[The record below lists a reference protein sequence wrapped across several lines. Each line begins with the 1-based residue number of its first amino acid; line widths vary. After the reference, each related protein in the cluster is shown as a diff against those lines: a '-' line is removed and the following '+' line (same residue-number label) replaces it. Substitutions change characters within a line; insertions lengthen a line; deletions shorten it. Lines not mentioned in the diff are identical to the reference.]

1 MQNTCGYKICD
12 LVDKSKEIVIKCFYN
27 DALLFRGKFEDVP
40 TMYRDVNMRL
50 FTPYETYF
58 EFYI

>member
-1 MQNTCGYKICD
+1 MQNNKCFRICELQD
-12 LVDKSKEIVIKCFYN
+12 TSKEIIIKCFYN
-27 DALLFRGKFEDVP
+27 NALLFRGKFEDVP
-40 TMYRDVNMRL
+40 PIYREANMRL